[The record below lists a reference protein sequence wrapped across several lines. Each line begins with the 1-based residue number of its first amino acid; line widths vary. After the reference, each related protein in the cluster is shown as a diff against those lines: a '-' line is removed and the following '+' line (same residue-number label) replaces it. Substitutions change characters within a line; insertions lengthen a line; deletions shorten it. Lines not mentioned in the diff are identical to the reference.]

1 MELFRHLRL
10 KAGKSMLAGKYARK
24 RRKRSYS
31 NFKSIRSIGVIWDA
45 SRPEEF
51 LLLSRFHQKM
61 AELNIELKIFG
72 YFPGKVLPDQ
82 FTAIRYLTCL
92 KKNEVDFFYRPKSH
106 EALSFIEKNFDVLI
120 DINFQKLFTLLY
132 ITTLS
137 QARLKV
143 GLTDTEPENA
153 PFDLMIS
160 LKKPMNLENYLEQ
173 VIYYLDMINSDSTK
187 KAV

>member
-1 MELFRHLRL
+1 MELFRNLRI

-24 RRKRSYS
+24 KRKPSYT
-31 NFKSIRSIGVIWDA
+31 NFKSIKSIGLVWDA

-51 LLLSRFHQKM
+51 LLLSRFHQRM
-61 AELNIELKIFG
+61 ANLNIELKIFG
-72 YFPGKVLPDQ
+72 FFPGKVLPNQ

-92 KKNEVDFFYRPKSH
+92 KKNEVDFFFRPTSH
-106 EALSFIEKNFDVLI
+106 EATSFIERNFDVLI
-120 DINFQKLFTLLY
+120 DINFQKLFPLVY
-132 ITTLS
+132 MTTLS
-137 QARLKV
+137 QAGLKV
-143 GLTDTEPENA
+143 GLTDAEPENA

-173 VIYYLDMINSDSTK
+173 VIFYLDMINSDSTK